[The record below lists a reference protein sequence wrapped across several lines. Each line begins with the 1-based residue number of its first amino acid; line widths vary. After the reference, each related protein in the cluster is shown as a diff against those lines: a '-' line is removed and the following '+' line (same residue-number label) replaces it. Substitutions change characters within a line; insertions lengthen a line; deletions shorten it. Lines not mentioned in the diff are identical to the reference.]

1 MLDSTKPYCGLGNI
15 QNLDKFMRELF
26 MDNLVIENEMLPFEF
41 HDNRSGERTL
51 ARLNELC
58 DKRDGL
64 TEHVKLKA
72 LKARNIEKLAAQV
85 EAKTIRNAHGDFVD
99 LDGELD
105 YSDNEIDDPALTRNM
120 MALVGGMV
128 NGGLLDS
135 EDFEEC

>member
-1 MLDSTKPYCGLGNI
+1 MLDSTKPYCGMGNI
-15 QNLDKFMRELF
+15 QNLNKFMRELF

-99 LDGELD
+99 LDSELD
-105 YSDNEIDDPALTRNM
+105 YSDNEIDDPALARNM

-128 NGGLLDS
+128 NGGLLDA

>member
-1 MLDSTKPYCGLGNI
+1 MLDSTKPYCGMGNI
-15 QNLDKFMRELF
+15 QNLNKFMRELF
-26 MDNLVIENEMLPFEF
+26 MDDLVLENWILPAEF

-85 EAKTIRNAHGDFVD
+85 EAKTIRNSHGDFVD

-105 YSDNEIDDPALTRNM
+105 YSMNEVDEPALHRNM
-120 MALVGGMV
+120 IALVGGMV
-128 NGGLLDS
+128 NGGMLEADDLL
-135 EDFEEC
+135 ED